1 MSVSP
6 LGKVNRV
13 SIYLSI
19 APPPYPGGSAARC
32 PGHQL
37 ATTHYHSNTN
47 GDSHHNDRYYRNRDC
62 SHWQLASQNHTSPPM
77 PMLPGH
83 AQVSFDIPSDADAAG
98 HGPRFLQQ
106 PDPTPAV
113 SAHTQQGA
121 LAHRPCCHTRRPGRW
136 PQVCGAACPRTTGQ
150 CGDSLPCT
158 AVTQSRCSG
167 PGLSPTQSSCSS
179 PELSPAAPMQTEYI
193 VEDMLGLILVGS
205 IMNASNGRHIG
216 RNKYW
221 TSNGPN
227 LGLTIEILLGL

>member
-1 MSVSP
+1 LAFSGRAEQRSNSRLSNALADQGFKRATPDTSP
-6 LGKVNRV
+6 LPAG
-13 SIYLSI
+13 SP
-19 APPPYPGGSAARC
+19 AGSAR
-32 PGHQL
+32 
-37 ATTHYHSNTN
+37 
-47 GDSHHNDRYYRNRDC
+47 
-62 SHWQLASQNHTSPPM
+62 
-77 PMLPGH
+77 
-83 AQVSFDIPSDADAAG
+83 
-98 HGPRFLQQ
+98 
-106 PDPTPAV
+106 
-113 SAHTQQGA
+113 TQQGA
-121 LAHRPCCHTRRPGRW
+121 FAHRPCCHTRRPGRW
-136 PQVCGAACPRTTGQ
+136 PQVCGAVCPRTTGHR
-150 CGDSLPCT
+150 GDSRPCT